1 MKKKTRSDLAME
13 KPSHP
18 SLQATTSVAERTC
31 KPGSVVPISRSRR
44 KRATI
49 SLGRRFPATSSSR
62 PGSGDWAGHPVSVSQ
77 PNSSL
82 LGLAPDGVYRARP
95 VTRPAGELLPH
106 RFTLT
111 ARCAGRRSAF
121 CCTFPGLTAGG
132 RYPPSCPAE
141 PGLSSAIRPAVSCEN
156 AIPSWQRPPGP
167 LRLARRRTNSTDC
180 AKKGGP
186 EPCGNFAN
194 SWKAHR
200 MGDNVASRQG
210 SPVLSFPRAGS
221 RRISM
226 RSAQSAAP

>member
-1 MKKKTRSDLAME
+1 LKKKTRSDLAME

-132 RYPPSCPAE
+132 RYPPSHPVE
-141 PGLSSAIRPAVSCEN
+141 PGLSSASRFSRTRRHRTHRDSGRPVRSASLAEITILPAVPHRGCG
-156 AIPSWQRPPGP
+156 PPLETDRFLEP
-167 LRLARRRTNSTDC
+167 EFRECYSFQAARHHDFHASSGMAR
-180 AKKGGP
+180 GP
-186 EPCGNFAN
+186 EEV
-194 SWKAHR
+194 WKKAVSH
-200 MGDNVASRQG
+200 
-210 SPVLSFPRAGS
+210 P
-221 RRISM
+221 
-226 RSAQSAAP
+226 

>member
-1 MKKKTRSDLAME
+1 ME

-121 CCTFPGLTAGG
+121 CCTFPGLAAGG

-141 PGLSSAIRPAVSCEN
+141 PGLSS
-156 AIPSWQRPPGP
+156 
-167 LRLARRRTNSTDC
+167 RRRARSTRLPTI
-180 AKKGGP
+180 ARSTP
-186 EPCGNFAN
+186 VPLP
-194 SWKAHR
+194 SS
-200 MGDNVASRQG
+200 GDSIMPTTKLVQKIDG
-210 SPVLSFPRAGS
+210 
-221 RRISM
+221 RRTDT
-226 RSAQSAAP
+226 